1 MTLSKV
7 HTLIKVTVLFCAMAY
22 GICVHEYDRD
32 LFYGHSG
39 LIYIYIYICFVGK
52 TLKSLTTMKR
62 YCTSKH
68 DLDWLCTRLS
78 WD

>member
-32 LFYGHSG
+32 LFYGHFG
-39 LIYIYIYICFVGK
+39 FIYIYIYIYIYIFIYLFLFCWQN
-52 TLKSLTTMKR
+52 S
-62 YCTSKH
+62 
-68 DLDWLCTRLS
+68 
-78 WD
+78 